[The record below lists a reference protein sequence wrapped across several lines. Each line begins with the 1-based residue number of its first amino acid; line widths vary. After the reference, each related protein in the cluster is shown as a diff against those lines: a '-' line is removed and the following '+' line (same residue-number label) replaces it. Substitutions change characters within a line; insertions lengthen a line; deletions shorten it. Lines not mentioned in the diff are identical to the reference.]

1 MQRSGNPAPIL
12 SKLLPA
18 RPPGCPHLLDRWV
31 LRTSKSTATYP
42 DGNERPMALRGGR
55 LTGMRAAC
63 IGGAGHPGAH
73 KTMDGRTWR

>member
-18 RPPGCPHLLDRWV
+18 RPPGCPHLLGKWV

-42 DGNERPMALRGGR
+42 DGSTRPPAVRGGR
-55 LTGMRAAC
+55 MTVMRASC
-63 IGGAGHPGAH
+63 TGDVGHPGAH
-73 KTMDGRTWR
+73 KTADGRTWR